1 MFRRRYQMVIGRA
14 YAQQSTNAAIPLLPQ
29 TGTVQEQ
36 RLDRTYY
43 NASVKS
49 VWRQKTREEIQAEQD
64 AILENFIG
72 LKGEY
77 LNLIYDDADNLDS
90 LAGFLD
96 NNNIIIEDH
105 HVEFDVEKV
114 GANSSEG
121 NEGEIILFNLADET
135 ALLLQAIATT
145 MNFVEFSAGYEDE
158 PLRVILRGNIKSA
171 EDKFDGIDRRTKI
184 VVTDGGEFAQNQMTT
199 KVYPKGTPI
208 NDIVQEMIEDLALP
222 KGNIIQLGGFGN
234 LKKPL
239 IVHGKSI
246 DQLKRVLNNFGYV
259 INIQDL
265 FVNIYSKRIQD
276 TINEFLDDGGVFKA
290 RNIPLVSAETGLL
303 TSPSYVTDTSDMT
316 AQEAA
321 NESVTG
327 IKFKHLLSGEF
338 TPNAFIRLETEKFSG
353 TYRILKVAHTG
364 SLEGDEWFS
373 EVEAEAVQYR
383 TRVTSLS
390 PEERQPDQELNP
402 TDDDLTYYG
411 VGGVQNLLNQI
422 GGGD

>member
-1 MFRRRYQMVIGRA
+1 MFRRRYQLVIGRA
-14 YAQQSTNAAIPLLPQ
+14 YAQQSTNAAIPIVPSL
-29 TGTVQEQ
+29 GVVQEK

-43 NASVKS
+43 TADVDT
-49 VWRQKTREEIQAEQD
+49 VWRKKTREEIQAEQK

-77 LNLIYDDADNLDS
+77 LNLIYDDPDNLDG

-96 NNNIIIEDH
+96 NNNIIISDH
-105 HVEFDVEKV
+105 HIEFDVEKV

-121 NEGEIILFNLADET
+121 NEGEITLFNLSDET

-158 PLRVILRGNIKSA
+158 PLRVVIRGNIKSA

-199 KVYPKGTPI
+199 KVFPKGTKI
-208 NDIVQEMIEDLALP
+208 DDIIQEMIEDLALP
-222 KGNIIQLGGFGN
+222 KGNIIQIGGFGT
-234 LKKPL
+234 LSKPL

-265 FVNIYSKRIQD
+265 FINIYSKRIED
-276 TINEFLDDGGVFKA
+276 TINEFLDDGGVFKG
-290 RNIPLVSAETGLL
+290 RSIPLVSPETGLL
-303 TSPSYVTDTSDMT
+303 ASPAYVTDISDMT
-316 AQEAA
+316 AQEVA

-327 IKFKHLLSGEF
+327 IKFNHLLTGEF

-353 TYRILKVAHTG
+353 TYRILKVTHKG

-373 EVEAEAVQYR
+373 EVEAEAVQYK
-383 TRVTSLS
+383 TRVT
-390 PEERQPDQELNP
+390 PINVDPIQANEEAVINNENVRQDFDWQGTNP
-402 TDDDLTYYG
+402 RL
-411 VGGVQNLLNQI
+411 
-422 GGGD
+422 

>member
-14 YAQQSTNAAIPLLPQ
+14 YAQQSTNAAIPVVPESGVVL
-29 TGTVQEQ
+29 ER

-43 NASVKS
+43 DASVKS
-49 VWRQKTREEIQAEQD
+49 VWRQKTREEIQAEQN
-64 AILENFIG
+64 AILENFVG

-77 LNLIYDDADNLDS
+77 LNLIYDDPSSLDG

-121 NEGEIILFNLADET
+121 NEGEIVLFNLSDET

-158 PLRVILRGNIKSA
+158 PLRVIIRGNIKSA
-171 EDKFDGIDRRTKI
+171 EDKFDGVDRRTKI

-208 NDIVQEMIEDLALP
+208 NDIVEEMIDDLALP
-222 KGNIIQLGGFGN
+222 KGNIVQLGGFGT
-234 LKKPL
+234 LSKPL

-276 TINEFLDDGGVFKA
+276 TVEEFLNGAGEFEA
-290 RNIPLVSAETGLL
+290 RSIPLVSPDTGLL
-303 TSPSYVTDTSDMT
+303 TSPAYITDTSDMT
-316 AQEAA
+316 AQEIS

-327 IKFKHLLSGEF
+327 IKFNHLLSGEF

-353 TYRILKVAHTG
+353 TYRILKVTHTG

-373 EVEAEAVQYR
+373 EVEAEAVQYQ
-383 TRVTSLS
+383 TRVTPLNEQ
-390 PEERQPDQELNP
+390 PTIEEQDLNP
-402 TDDDLTYYG
+402 SDDDLTYWGIGG
-411 VGGVQNLLNQI
+411 VGNVLEGT
-422 GGGD
+422 GGNE